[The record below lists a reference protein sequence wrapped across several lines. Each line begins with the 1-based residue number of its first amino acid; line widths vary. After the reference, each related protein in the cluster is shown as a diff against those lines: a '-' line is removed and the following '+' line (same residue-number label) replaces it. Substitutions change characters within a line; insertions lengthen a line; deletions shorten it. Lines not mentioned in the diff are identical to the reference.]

1 MKILYQFLLGVIF
14 LFAKNTF
21 ALSGNVSKLTTGSL
35 SLVCKPILGS
45 NKMTLGMGITM
56 INVDSPIHY
65 FQTIGSGTVKGIFEN
80 NTNWLFPIGIE
91 AYNPIHINSK
101 TGIENNPLKRIKR

>member
-21 ALSGNVSKLTTGSL
+21 ALSGNVSKLTTGSF
-35 SLVCKPILGS
+35 SLVCKPNLGS

-65 FQTIGSGTVKGIFEN
+65 FQTNGSGTVKGSFDN
-80 NTNWLFPIGIE
+80 NTNWLFPLGIE
-91 AYNPIHINSK
+91 AYNPFRINSK

>member
-21 ALSGNVSKLTTGSL
+21 ALIGNVSKLTTGSL
-35 SLVCKPILGS
+35 SLVCKPNLGS

-56 INVDSPIHY
+56 IYVGSPIHY
-65 FQTIGSGTVKGIFEN
+65 FQTNGSGTVKGSFDN
-80 NTNWLFPIGIE
+80 NTNWLFPVGIE
-91 AYNPIHINSK
+91 AYNLIRINIK
-101 TGIENNPLKRIKR
+101 TGIVNNPLKRIKR